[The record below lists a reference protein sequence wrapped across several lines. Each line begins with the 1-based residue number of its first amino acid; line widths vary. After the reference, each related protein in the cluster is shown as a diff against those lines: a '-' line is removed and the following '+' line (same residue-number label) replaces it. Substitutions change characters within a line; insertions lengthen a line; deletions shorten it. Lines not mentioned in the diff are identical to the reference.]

1 MIKKFYQVKGQIIPS
16 EKCEKLNSFFRP
28 LLEIQIDSRVQRAI
42 IEFWHYSQHC
52 NIPQY
57 CEGLE
62 KIWKIKPRIIMEED
76 YIDIEE

>member
-1 MIKKFYQVKGQIIPS
+1 MH
-16 EKCEKLNSFFRP
+16 SFFRP
-28 LLEIQIDSRVQRAI
+28 LLVMQIDSRVQNAI
-42 IEFWHYSQHC
+42 IEFLRYCQHL

-62 KIWKIKPRIIMEED
+62 KVWKIKPRIIMEED